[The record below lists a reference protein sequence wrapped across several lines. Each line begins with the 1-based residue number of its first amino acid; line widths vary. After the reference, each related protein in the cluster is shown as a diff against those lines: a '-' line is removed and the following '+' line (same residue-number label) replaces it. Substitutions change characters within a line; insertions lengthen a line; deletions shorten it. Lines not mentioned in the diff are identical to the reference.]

1 MLEGGGGGDL
11 IKGLCVGAST
21 EELPGGLKVSLLC
34 SPMQRCLAPL
44 IFIAMHFLRVS
55 TLSNQ
60 QHGPGSFSPWLFA
73 CLISKLWPQKNNTHW
88 ATSYE

>member
-1 MLEGGGGGDL
+1 MRVVGGGGGGGGDL

-44 IFIAMHFLRVS
+44 MIIIALKFLHVVKS
-55 TLSNQ
+55 AAAWS
-60 QHGPGSFSPWLFA
+60 
-73 CLISKLWPQKNNTHW
+73 
-88 ATSYE
+88 